1 MDTIAINT
9 IADELIE
16 ASRVYY
22 SGEGDSLMTDDD
34 FDEKQA
40 FLVSIVEE
48 IEDEELASKVKG
60 ILETDSVTLGA
71 DIEISNEVTHNIP
84 MLSLAKANSEKAL
97 KKFLLSMIDNGAKGF
112 KVQLKLDGFALSAKY
127 VDGKIAELATRGNGT
142 VGENSSFMLTADDV
156 TIVGLP
162 RTIPVLGDV
171 EIRGELFFTEQQFHD
186 VDARRVALTGN
197 HFKNSRN
204 AVVGLRLKAQSG
216 VEFPVE
222 FSFAAYSAWNGHAPI
237 ELSSISAPNFDTV
250 EELTLRELGS
260 DSAILLDNLD
270 LDATLSTV
278 AALEPLLDNFS
289 APNDG
294 VVVKPSNEAQMMSEL
309 GSTAHH
315 PVSQMAYKYPTP
327 TFPTDILSVSY
338 SVGKTGKVT
347 PRAHVVPTKVMG
359 TLIGNVSLHNFAWIE
374 ERNIQIGSKVAL
386 TRANKVIPYIKGII
400 LNPPTAVAVEIP
412 ETCPACGG
420 ELKSEDGIWPPKTLR
435 CNDLDC
441 PSRDLFSILNA
452 VSKGCLNI
460 DGMSGATVE
469 YLNEIGKLNSIADL
483 YTLTMEDLE
492 DSTFGFSP
500 NGNPRKLGV
509 KRAQNIL
516 DHIEASKELPLQR
529 VLMALSIQSLGNTA
543 SKLLVKEFGDLE
555 SIRNVSIEQISEI
568 DGLGA
573 KRGAQIVTGLQHRSA
588 VIDKMLEAGVKFT
601 VAESVSSG
609 DTLDGLSFAISGP
622 VPAPFANR
630 AAWIEYVESN
640 GGAFHSGPKAATS
653 YMVADKGGDSSKVK
667 KAHQL
672 KVEFITA
679 DEFTAKFVS

>member
-40 FLVSIVEE
+40 FLASIVEE
-48 IEDEELASKVKG
+48 IKDEELAAKVAG

-71 DIEISNEVTHNIP
+71 EVEISNEVVHNVP
-84 MLSLAKANSEKAL
+84 MLSLAKANSESVL
-97 KKFLLSMIDNGAKGF
+97 KKFLVKMVDSGAKGF

-127 VDGKIAELATRGNGT
+127 VDGKISELATRGSGL
-142 VGENSSFMLTADDV
+142 VGENSNYMLTADDV

-162 RTIPVLGDV
+162 RTISIPGNV
-171 EIRGELFFTEQQFHD
+171 EIRGELFFTEEQFND
-186 VDARRVALTGN
+186 VDAHRVKLTGVP
-197 HFKNSRN
+197 FKNSRN
-204 AVVGLRLKAQSG
+204 AVVGLRLKCQSG
-216 VEFPVE
+216 VPFPVE
-222 FSFAAYSAWNGHAPI
+222 FSFAAYSAWHEDASI
-237 ELSSISAPNFDTV
+237 ELSSIVAANFDTV
-250 EELTLRELGS
+250 EQLTLRELGPDS
-260 DSAILLDNLD
+260 DIALDNLD
-270 LDATLSTV
+270 LDETLKTV
-278 AALEPLLDNFS
+278 AALEPLIDGFG

-294 VVVKPSNEAQMMSEL
+294 VVVKPSNEAQMMTEL

-315 PVSQMAYKYPTP
+315 PVSQIAYKYPTP
-327 TFPTDILSVSY
+327 SFPTDILSVSY

-347 PRAHVVPTKVMG
+347 PRAHVAPTKVMG
-359 TLIGNVSLHNFAWIE
+359 TLISSVSLHNFAWIE
-374 ERNIQIGSKVAL
+374 ERNIQVGSKVAL
-386 TRANKVIPYIKGII
+386 TRANKVIPYIKGLIV
-400 LNPPTAVAVEIP
+400 NPPTAVAVEIP

-441 PSRDLFSILNA
+441 PSRDIFSILNA
-452 VSKGCLNI
+452 VSKACLDI

-483 YTLTMEDLE
+483 YSLTMEDLE

-516 DHIEASKELPLQR
+516 DHIEASKELPLHR
-529 VLMALSIQSLGNTA
+529 ILMALSIQSLGNTA

-555 SIRNVSIEQISEI
+555 SIRNASLQQISKI
-568 DGLGA
+568 DGLGDG
-573 KRGAQIVTGLQHRSA
+573 RGTQIVTGLKHRSA
-588 VIDKMLEAGVKFT
+588 VIDKMIEAGVKFT
-601 VAESVSSG
+601 VAETVSSG
-609 DTLDGLSFAISGP
+609 DTLSGLSFAISGP

-630 AAWIEYVESN
+630 AAWVEYIESN
-640 GGAFHSGPKAATS
+640 GGAFHSGPKPVTS
-653 YMVADKGGDSSKVK
+653 YMVADKDGDSSKVK